1 MKYINKGGNRMKL
14 KKTVAKAITK
24 ASMAMAKKA
33 CGAASCYCTYQPK
46 EPKALQK
53 MTK

>member
-1 MKYINKGGNRMKL
+1 MKL
-14 KKTVAKAITK
+14 KETVAKVIAKT
-24 ASMAMAKKA
+24 SMFMAKKA
-33 CGAASCYCTYQPK
+33 CGAASCYYAYQPK